1 MPMRRVLVVLL
12 LIVLGAF
19 GALAWTFRAA
29 TLPVAELADMQIPRL
44 NPPAQMRVSVL
55 HTGKMLSQAAFAF
68 RGGAFGEER
77 VFGMAA
83 VLVEHPK
90 GALLIDSGFGRNV
103 DAHFKTVPA
112 LMRATSRYEKETP
125 AADQL
130 ARAGFDL
137 STLKGVVITHAHWDH
152 VSGLEDLPDVPVWL
166 SQPEQEFIA
175 SGDRAVALAAS
186 LGKRT
191 YKVYG
196 FADGPYLAYETSYD
210 VFRDGS
216 VVLVP
221 APGHTPGSIIAF
233 VTTPQK
239 RYAFI
244 GDLAW
249 QREGVELPAE
259 RPWLS
264 RKLVDHDEAGVRREL
279 ARLHRV
285 AERNPDLVIVPAH
298 DRRVLESLPAFRA
311 EASR

>member
-1 MPMRRVLVVLL
+1 MKRLLAMILALL
-12 LIVLGAF
+12 LAAIGLL
-19 GALAWTFRAA
+19 ALSFRAA
-29 TLPVAELADMQIPRL
+29 TLPVAELAEMQIPQL
-44 NPPAQMRVSVL
+44 NPPPQLKLSVL
-55 HTGKMLSQAAFAF
+55 HTGKMLSQAAFAY

-103 DAHFKTVPA
+103 DRHVEKIPA

-125 AADQL
+125 AAEQL

-137 STLKGVVITHAHWDH
+137 GRLKGVVITHAHWDH
-152 VSGLEDLPDVPVWL
+152 VSGLEDLPGVPAWL
-166 SQPEQEFIA
+166 PQAELDFVN
-175 SGDRAVALAAS
+175 SGDRAAALAATIVP
-186 LGKRT
+186 KN
-191 YKVYG
+191 YHVYG
-196 FADGPYLAYETSYD
+196 FADGPYLAYDKSYD

-233 VTTPQK
+233 VTTPKK

-249 QREGVELPAE
+249 QHEGVDLPAE

-264 RKLVDHDEAGVRREL
+264 RQLVDHDAAGVRREL
-279 ARLHRV
+279 ARLHRL
-285 AERNPDLVIVPAH
+285 AERNPDLVVVPAH
-298 DRRVLESLPAFRA
+298 DRRVLETLPAFG
-311 EASR
+311 S

>member
-1 MPMRRVLVVLL
+1 MKQLLATFLAL
-12 LIVLGAF
+12 LIAAI
-19 GALAWTFRAA
+19 GALAWTFRPA
-29 TLPVAELADMQIPRL
+29 TLPVEELADMQIPAL
-44 NPPAQMRVSVL
+44 NPPPQMKLFVL
-55 HTGKMLSQAAFAF
+55 HTGKMFSRAAFAY

-83 VLVEHPK
+83 VLVQHPQ

-103 DAHFKTVPA
+103 DAHVRTIPA

-125 AADQL
+125 AAEQL

-137 STLKGVVITHAHWDH
+137 AQLKGVVITHAHWDH
-152 VSGLEDLPDVPVWL
+152 VSGLDDLRDVLVWL
-166 SQPEQEFIA
+166 TQAELDFIA
-175 SGDRAVALAAS
+175 SGDRAAALAAS
-186 LGKRT
+186 LVTRN
-191 YKVYG
+191 YRVYG
-196 FADGPYLAYETSYD
+196 FADGPYLAYDKSYD

-233 VTTPQK
+233 VTLPTGK
-239 RYAFI
+239 RYAFV
-244 GDLAW
+244 GDLVW

-264 RKLVDHDEAGVRREL
+264 RRLVDHDEDSVRREV
-279 ARLHRV
+279 ARLHRL

-298 DRRVLESLPAFRA
+298 DRRVLETLPAFG
-311 EASR
+311 S